1 MNGKSILTDML
12 LTAGVLM
19 VFTAILAVGNIA
31 TAAKS
36 PADFTVNQFTASVDR
51 PSAAVQLAQFTNPP
65 AGTMLGGAGIFAPPG
80 ILNPPGGSG
89 GMFFVPD
96 PEYGVPLAP
105 VPAASPYRRCPYGG
119 FDCDL

>member
-1 MNGKSILTDML
+1 MNGESSFRDML
-12 LTAGVLM
+12 LTAGVL
-19 VFTAILAVGNIA
+19 LAFIVIVGVGSLA
-31 TAAKS
+31 TAAKL
-36 PADFTVNQFTASVDR
+36 PADFTVNQTTGSVDQTPPPIR
-51 PSAAVQLAQFTNPP
+51 LAQFTNPP

-80 ILNPPGGSG
+80 LLNPPGGSG
-89 GMFFVPD
+89 GMYFVPD